1 MPRRLQV
8 VDSDDYQ
15 SLRGALELALLD
27 DGPAVFPFAGGN
39 KPDNIPASVDSEVAL
54 VVETSGSTNRPKR
67 VWHTVSSL
75 RAAAEQVNAELC
87 GRGVW
92 WQALPAHYIAG
103 VIVVVRALYS
113 GSVVLNRK
121 SGETLV
127 ENLLHFVQHAGTE
140 SPTLPRF
147 TSLVPKQLSE
157 LIDAA
162 RNESLVAEA
171 LSSFSR
177 VLVGGQRVP
186 GEMINA
192 ARDLGVSVTRTYGA
206 AETAG
211 GCVWDGR
218 PLTGT
223 DVDLRQNR
231 IALSGSMLAGG
242 YLHDPERT
250 TQSFVTH
257 GGKRWFVSDDTGTIR
272 GGVLSVSGRAD
283 RVIISGGVK
292 TNLDEVESALLA
304 EYNTSGLAVLAVADD
319 IWGEAIGVISS
330 RALNHSSVGDFLRER
345 FGKAAR
351 LGWVASVPDVPRLR
365 NGKVDRLELARLYGS
380 STSVPGLQ

>member
-1 MPRRLQV
+1 MLRRLQA

-15 SLRGALELALLD
+15 SLRDALELALLD
-27 DGPAVFPFAGGN
+27 DGPAVFPRAGGT
-39 KPDNIPASVDSEVAL
+39 KSDDLPALVDSEVAL

-75 RAAAEQVNAELC
+75 RAAAEQVNAELH

-103 VIVVVRALYS
+103 VMVTVRALYS
-113 GSVVLNRK
+113 GSVVLSRQ
-121 SGETLV
+121 SGETLL
-127 ENLLHFVQHAGTE
+127 ENVLHFVQHTSTE
-140 SPTLPRF
+140 FPTLPRF
-147 TSLVPKQLSE
+147 TSLVPKQLAE

-162 RNESLVAEA
+162 RKETVVAEA

-177 VLVGGQRVP
+177 VLVGGQQVP
-186 GEMINA
+186 EEMINT
-192 ARDLGVSVTRTYGA
+192 ARDLGVHVTRTYGA

-223 DVDLRQNR
+223 DVDIRQDR
-231 IALSGSMLAGG
+231 IALAGPVVAGG
-242 YLHDPERT
+242 YLDDPERT
-250 TQSFVTH
+250 AQSFVIH
-257 GGKRWFVSDDTGTIR
+257 GGKRWFVSDDTGTITD
-272 GGVLSVSGRAD
+272 GVLLVSGRVD

-292 TNLDEVESALLA
+292 INLDEVESALHV
-304 EYNTSGLAVLAVADD
+304 EYNTPDLAVLAVADD
-319 IWGEAIGVISS
+319 IWGEAIGVVSS
-330 RALNHSSVGDFLRER
+330 QALNHSSVEDLVRER

-351 LGWVASVPDVPRLR
+351 LVWVALVPDVPRLPS
-365 NGKVDRLELARLYGS
+365 GKIDRCELQKLCDFPNF
-380 STSVPGLQ
+380 VPGLK

>member
-27 DGPAVFPFAGGN
+27 DGPAVFPFAGGD
-39 KPDNIPASVDSEVAL
+39 KPDNIPATVDSEVAL

-67 VWHTVSSL
+67 VWHNVSSL
-75 RAAAEQVNAELC
+75 RAAAEQVNAELG

-103 VIVVVRALYS
+103 VMVIVRAMYS

-127 ENLLHFVQHAGTE
+127 ENLLHFVQHAGAE

-147 TSLVPKQLSE
+147 TSLVPKQLAE

-162 RNESLVAEA
+162 RNEPVVAEA
-171 LSSFSR
+171 LSGFSR
-177 VLVGGQRVP
+177 VLVGGQRVA
-186 GEMINA
+186 EKMINA
-192 ARDLGVSVTRTYGA
+192 AQDLGVHVTRTYGA

-218 PLTGT
+218 PLAVT
-223 DVDLRQNR
+223 DVDVRQNR
-231 IALSGSMLAGG
+231 IALSGPMLSGG
-242 YLHDPERT
+242 YLDDPERT
-250 TQSFVTH
+250 AQSFVTH
-257 GGKRWFVSDDTGTIR
+257 GGKRWFVSDDTGTIK

-292 TNLDEVESALLA
+292 INLDEVESALLA
-304 EYNTSGLAVLAVADD
+304 EYNPSDLAVLAVADD
-319 IWGEAIGVISS
+319 IWGEAIGVVSS
-330 RALNHSSVGDFLRER
+330 RALNHSSVVDFLRER
-345 FGKAAR
+345 FGKATR
-351 LGWVASVPDVPRLR
+351 LGWVTLVPEVPRLR
-365 NGKVDRLELARLYGS
+365 NGKIDRLDLQRLYGS
-380 STSVPGLQ
+380 STSVPGPQ